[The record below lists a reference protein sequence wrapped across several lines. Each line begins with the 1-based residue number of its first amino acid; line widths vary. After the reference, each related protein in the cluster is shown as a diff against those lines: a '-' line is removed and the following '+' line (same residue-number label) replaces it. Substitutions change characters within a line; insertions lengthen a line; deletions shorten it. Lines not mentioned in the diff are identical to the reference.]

1 MGPEIVIPSM
11 LFICLTLAIVL
22 PIFFRYRFRTEV
34 QTTVRSAIEKGQEL
48 TPEILE
54 RLGES
59 KKPKNADLRKGI
71 MSLMVAIG
79 IATFGY
85 FVDIDDEDVGNVF
98 LAIACIPAFVG
109 IAYMVLWKLDD
120 NKDD

>member
-1 MGPEIVIPSM
+1 MQPEIIIPSM

-22 PIFFRYRFRTEV
+22 PIFFRYRFRAEV

-71 MSLMVAIG
+71 MSLMIAFG
-79 IATFGY
+79 IAAFGF

-109 IAYMVLWKLDD
+109 IAYMIMWKLDD
-120 NKDD
+120 TKDD